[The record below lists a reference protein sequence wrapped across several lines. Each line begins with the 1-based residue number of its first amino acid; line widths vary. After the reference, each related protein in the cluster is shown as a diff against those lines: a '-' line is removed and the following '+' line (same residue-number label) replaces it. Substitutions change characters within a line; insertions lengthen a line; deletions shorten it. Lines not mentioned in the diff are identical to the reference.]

1 MRYRP
6 PSKRGR
12 PSFPP
17 PPKPATPRPT
27 QVSIRKRR
35 PHIHPPNFKESAAH
49 SRRTQTQAPIRR
61 RPSPNAALTLVIKR
75 VSPHDKKYVIS
86 RAQTFILVSANSANA
101 AGAYFY
107 LTKRLI
113 IKRKRSKSPNFRIA
127 QRTRRVCRYS
137 TDRHTPT
144 ERAPHPF
151 PKKIISHRPFPFFEY
166 CRRSAQSVSNT
177 NKLPH
182 PQNKDCISPFPAWR
196 QIDTIKALFR
206 PKPRLQNNEKT
217 DGKQTIP
224 IIEY

>member
-12 PSFPP
+12 PSFTPT
-17 PPKPATPRPT
+17 PKPATPRPT
-27 QVSIRKRR
+27 QVSTRKRR

-61 RPSPNAALTLVIKR
+61 HPSPNAALTLVIKR
-75 VSPHDKKYVIS
+75 FSPHDKKNVIS
-86 RAQTFILVSANSANA
+86 RAQTFILVSANSANTS
-101 AGAYFY
+101 GALFGQS
-107 LTKRLI
+107 KCLI
-113 IKRKRSKSPNFRIA
+113 IKRKKSKNQTPRIA
-127 QRTRRVCRYS
+127 KRPRHMRKHPIEHQPSTHRTR
-137 TDRHTPT
+137 
-144 ERAPHPF
+144 HPF
-151 PKKIISHRPFPFFEY
+151 SKKIISHRPFPFFEY